1 MAKHI
6 LIIEDDKNLRQTLA
20 DNLELDGYIVDQ
32 IELVAQA
39 KQWLSSNSVDL
50 VILDIM
56 LPDGNG
62 YELGQWITSNTDA
75 LILMLTARSLDNDVI
90 EGFVAGADDYVT
102 KPYRSQELL
111 LRIKA
116 LLRRQK
122 RIDCQQKVDINGYLV
137 DFDLRE
143 IRQNDRQIHL
153 TKTAFDILH
162 FLHTNLNKSCGRE
175 EILQKVWGNVYIDN
189 RTVDNFISNLKRQ
202 LNLTDKQ
209 RFQIKTIRG
218 IGYSLVSK
226 E

>member
-1 MAKHI
+1 MNLEHRELALAKHI

-20 DNLELDGYIVDQ
+20 DNLELDGYIVAQ
-32 IELVAQA
+32 VELVAQA

-122 RIDCQQKVDINGYLV
+122 RIDCQQKIDINGYLV

-143 IRQNDRQIHL
+143 IRQNDRQIH
-153 TKTAFDILH
+153 
-162 FLHTNLNKSCGRE
+162 KSCSRE
-175 EILQKVWGNVYIDN
+175 EILLKVWGNVYIDN
-189 RTVDNFISNLKRQ
+189 RTIDNFISNLKKQ
-202 LNLTDKQ
+202 LDLTDNQ
-209 RFQIKTIRG
+209 GYQIKTIRG
-218 IGYSLVSK
+218 VGYSLIG
-226 E
+226 